1 MSSEAVFLS
10 LMRFVKI
17 IFACGLLAVVLSLQ
31 VRPSATPV
39 PAIQPVQ
46 NAAAVSAPPAGT
58 EVEKPPVPEIAPTLF
73 YLFGLTWLPVTN
85 SMVCTWMVAAVI
97 FVMVRFSTW
106 KVKEVPT
113 GAQNV
118 METVIEGWEDLAAGV
133 LEPKVVRWVFPLAAT
148 FFIFIVTSNL
158 MGLLPGMGSI
168 GIGTQAKNSI
178 LPFAIQHAETP
189 FFRPPTS
196 DANLTVAMAAIFLVM
211 SFYWALRYNGPMGL
225 VKHIFGVKGEVNKWA
240 LVPLAVLFIFIGLM
254 EMVSII
260 LVRPLALAMRLY
272 GNILGGESV
281 LTLMLTRTPLG
292 LGALPFYFLELFVA
306 VVQALVFALLTIA
319 FVGTMCAH
327 SEEQPGGR

>member
-1 MSSEAVFLS
+1 
-10 LMRFVKI
+10 MRLVKI

-39 PAIQPVQ
+39 PAVQPAP
-46 NAAAVSAPPAGT
+46 NAAAVSAPQAGS
-58 EVEKPPVPEIAPTLF
+58 EVVKPPVPEIAPTLF
-73 YLFGLTWLPVTN
+73 YLFGCTWLPVTN
-85 SMVCTWMVAAVI
+85 SMVCTWMVALVI
-97 FVMVRFSTW
+97 FVVVRFSTW

-118 METVIEGWEDLAAGV
+118 METIIEGWEDLAAGV
-133 LEPKVVRWVFPLAAT
+133 LEPKVVHWVFPLAAT
-148 FFIFIVTSNL
+148 YFIFILTSNL

-168 GIGTQAKNSI
+168 GIGIPAKDSL

-189 FFRPPTS
+189 FFRAPTS
-196 DANLTVAMAAIFLVM
+196 DANLTVAMAGIFLVM
-211 SFYWALRYNGPMGL
+211 SFYWALRYNGLMGL
-225 VKHIFGVKGEVNKWA
+225 VKHIFGVKGEANKWA
-240 LVPLAVLFIFIGLM
+240 LAPLAMLFIFIGLM

-281 LTLMLTRTPLG
+281 LTLMLTQTPLG

-327 SEEQPGGR
+327 AEEPAGGH